1 MKAALDNFLKN
12 HADAFVRYRRKKLK
26 EIENLINP
34 LLEEVKK
41 LDGKFDFEMVN
52 PKSFYTIKSPIH
64 YEVLLIFHG
73 VDPEEIS
80 VEDGQTPAGFA
91 LAKLTGKKMVSKWKF
106 CSGNSNPSKVYM
118 SAKIVREKLFEL
130 VNRVISGSSFLESLE
145 GSNFCVEVVD
155 DDDVISMQ
163 VSGQDV
169 EAYSVDLIPAIPYP
183 GRWVLSAHAWESKQ
197 ADWMSKTL
205 KEEVIKTGFH
215 LVARPSPSRSSYQW
229 QIDFP
234 GPMRKLLE
242 IDMGCRIKCLLILEI
257 IMGDMYSQRDACDSF
272 QLETLVLRITEHYPV
287 KSFWSEEKFSK
298 RFLDTI
304 RELQRCL
311 SERHLTQIFIPGVNL
326 FRDFDKL
333 SLKSCEEVVQS
344 VLENPENFLNTFELF
359 QYTTAL

>member
-1 MKAALDNFLKN
+1 M
-12 HADAFVRYRRKKLK
+12 
-26 EIENLINP
+26 
-34 LLEEVKK
+34 
-41 LDGKFDFEMVN
+41 
-52 PKSFYTIKSPIH
+52 
-64 YEVLLIFHG
+64 
-73 VDPEEIS
+73 
-80 VEDGQTPAGFA
+80 
-91 LAKLTGKKMVSKWKF
+91 
-106 CSGNSNPSKVYM
+106 
-118 SAKIVREKLFEL
+118 
-130 VNRVISGSSFLESLE
+130 
-145 GSNFCVEVVD
+145 
-155 DDDVISMQ
+155 
-163 VSGQDV
+163 
-169 EAYSVDLIPAIPYP
+169 
-183 GRWVLSAHAWESKQ
+183 LSAHAWESKQ
-197 ADWMSKTL
+197 ADWTSKTL

-257 IMGDMYSQRDACDSF
+257 IMGDMHSQRDTCDSF

-287 KSFWSEEKFSK
+287 KSFWSEEKLSK

-326 FRDFDKL
+326 FRDFDKV